1 MFANFLSFC
10 CTICFG
16 VGNYLNAIV
25 SAKYGV
31 KAVFMMFPGLFI
43 LWVIY
48 HTFTMCRLK
57 KGFKEYLADSEYRN
71 KQTNAI
77 EMWRIRTPIIR
88 CIIQAS
94 IQVILAICFF
104 FWRQSSDKWRNY
116 SVNIRL
122 RSHFRGYYL
131 LFQVRLKV
139 DSFWSFRD
147 SFDARLCGPHYSR
160 GLRKNKRRQL
170 FRRWTG
176 DWKVGS
182 LPSSNHHYRIND
194 RSHFR
199 AEHDAYLNSYREWV
213 QHRLGELRWQHAL
226 LDYHI
231 LSLDYGQVHL
241 KPSAANYSWFF
252 HNEHHYILRYNWS
265 NLVRECRPIRE
276 SRASLGHPRG

>member
-1 MFANFLSFC
+1 VPLPENEAIAEESPEPKGVQKNYMFANFLSFC

-104 FWRQSSDKWRNY
+104 FGGKAQ
-116 SVNIRL
+116 
-122 RSHFRGYYL
+122 
-131 LFQVRLKV
+131 
-139 DSFWSFRD
+139 
-147 SFDARLCGPHYSR
+147 
-160 GLRKNKRRQL
+160 
-170 FRRWTG
+170 
-176 DWKVGS
+176 
-182 LPSSNHHYRIND
+182 IN
-194 RSHFR
+194 
-199 AEHDAYLNSYREWV
+199 
-213 QHRLGELRWQHAL
+213 GG
-226 LDYHI
+226 I
-231 LSLDYGQVHL
+231 
-241 KPSAANYSWFF
+241 
-252 HNEHHYILRYNWS
+252 I
-265 NLVRECRPIRE
+265 
-276 SRASLGHPRG
+276 ASIFASGVIFVAIIFYFKFG